1 MWQTFLTCFFWLNAG
16 NLKLVPVSFMTKRF
30 LKIIALT
37 YIYHLIKFGALI
49 SCGSKDIFEN
59 ASCLIQFWF
68 MYITNGNGFSKQLG
82 FLHFKP
88 VFHHIECFCW
98 RLLCWKKCFLT
109 IFFLFSLKKKQKKNI
124 LNSWKL
130 FKFSKNFWF
139 IHITNANA
147 STNQLG
153 SLQFNFTV
161 ST

>member
-59 ASCLIQFWF
+59 VSCLIQFWF

-88 VFHHIECFCW
+88 VSPY
-98 RLLCWKKCFLT
+98 RVLLLKTAMLKKMFLDHLFS
-109 IFFLFSLKKKQKKNI
+109 IFFKKKTEKKYF
-124 LNSWKL
+124 KL
-130 FKFSKNFWF
+130 LKT
-139 IHITNANA
+139 I
-147 STNQLG
+147 
-153 SLQFNFTV
+153 
-161 ST
+161 